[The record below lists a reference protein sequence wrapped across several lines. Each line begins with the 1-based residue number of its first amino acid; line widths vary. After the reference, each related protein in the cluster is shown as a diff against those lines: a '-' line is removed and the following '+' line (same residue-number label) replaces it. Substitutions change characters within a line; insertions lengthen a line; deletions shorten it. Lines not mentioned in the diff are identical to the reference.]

1 MSNQPNTKI
10 QLSVC
15 VQSVTKPMGHKRN
28 LINTRPSVV
37 NSVEWHV
44 PKKVILQHHRRTHTK
59 ENPHLCQHF
68 KKAFTICSALRRLF
82 IKAYSFITSILSAIR
97 RFLST
102 ARRFS
107 HSCRIPLIVST
118 GHLWLSRWKPS
129 SAMQIHYKA
138 KLIHIVPSNLNCCNI
153 LINKAIWKF
162 LLL

>member
-1 MSNQPNTKI
+1 MTLCDYRPTHKSALAKHKQIYAENEQSTKYKI

-59 ENPHLCQHF
+59 ENPHLCQHC
-68 KKAFTICSALRRLF
+68 KKAFTICSAFRRLF
-82 IKAYSFITSILSAIR
+82 IKAYNFSTSILSAIR

-118 GHLWLSRWKPS
+118 GHLWLSR
-129 SAMQIHYKA
+129 
-138 KLIHIVPSNLNCCNI
+138 
-153 LINKAIWKF
+153 
-162 LLL
+162 